1 MANPPIPLALTP
13 AQASGGSILDL
24 WDAGDRK
31 LYHKAVVKLSDKL
44 FDCSPEG
51 LFQFLRSPED
61 RAYKYGW
68 NDEATGIMMIPT
80 DPDNPDVLSNLL
92 TNYGEVKME
101 EVRAFEMTY
110 ISTQSRA
117 AQDTHMLYA
126 CIMNSLSKEGKTKIH
141 VWCDQ
146 YTAPGGY
153 KSGNLL
159 LKIVICESYLDM
171 NASTSV
177 LRLKLL
183 ALDT

>member
-1 MANPPIPLALTP
+1 MAAPPVPFALTP
-13 AQASGGSILDL
+13 AQATGGDILD
-24 WDAGDRK
+24 
-31 LYHKAVVKLSDKL
+31 KAVAKLSDEP

-51 LFQFLRSPED
+51 LFQFLRSLED

-126 CIMNSLSKEGKTKIH
+126 CIMNSLSKEGKPKFMYGAI
-141 VWCDQ
+141 
-146 YTAPGGY
+146 
-153 KSGNLL
+153 
-159 LKIVICESYLDM
+159 
-171 NASTSV
+171 STQRQVVTSQG
-177 LRLKLL
+177 
-183 ALDT
+183 TYC